1 MALRCRPGD
10 PTSAYIQCPRQRENN
25 DEVRRSFWRLHQ
37 RKRPNWSR
45 NEPWRPI
52 QLTTETRQQANIPWR
67 PTELRVRFAAST
79 EVGLATLDIH
89 HFAQIDDAR
98 IQFGDFTV
106 LVGPQATGKSLILQ
120 LLKYAIDRPVIAT
133 HLRKNGLDWD
143 HGVQSGL
150 LAAYLGEGYERAFS
164 STTRIGYDGRSLL
177 GEKPQRSSGRDPSVF
192 FVPAQ
197 RVMTMSNGWPRPFS
211 NFEPGDPYVVR
222 QFSQDVLEQ
231 FARGVGRVGPVFPQP
246 DRLKAP
252 VRRSIEKSI
261 FHGGELLLKSEGGR
275 KRLVIRYPGRDKGSH
290 VELPFFEWSAG
301 QREFA
306 PLLLGLYQLL
316 PAGKISA
323 HRSYQWAVIEEPEMG
338 LHPQAIN
345 SVMLLAFELMAR
357 GYRVCMST
365 HSPYVLELIWAIQV
379 LQKSK
384 STKRE
389 KAVLEALNL
398 PGNSMRSLAKVLLNR
413 KIRAYALTFEG
424 SKHQCTDISA
434 FDVESSDPIKAG
446 WGGVT
451 SFSTIVSRAV
461 SKGL

>member
-1 MALRCRPGD
+1 M
-10 PTSAYIQCPRQRENN
+10 
-25 DEVRRSFWRLHQ
+25 
-37 RKRPNWSR
+37 
-45 NEPWRPI
+45 
-52 QLTTETRQQANIPWR
+52 
-67 PTELRVRFAAST
+67 
-79 EVGLATLDIH
+79 ATLEIH
-89 HFAQIDDAR
+89 HFAQIEDAK
-98 IQFGDFTV
+98 IQFGDLTV
-106 LVGPQATGKSLILQ
+106 LVGPQATGKSLVLQ

-133 HLRKNGLDWD
+133 HMKRNGLDWN
-143 HGVQSGL
+143 HNSPHGL
-150 LAAYLGEGYERAFS
+150 LATFLGEGYDRAFS
-164 STTRIGYDGRSLL
+164 ATTKISYDGRSLVVDSS
-177 GEKPQRSSGRDPSVF
+177 QRSSSRDPSVF

-231 FARGVGRVGPVFPQP
+231 FARGVGRAGAPVFPQP

-252 VRRSIEKSI
+252 IRRSIERSI

-275 KRLVIRYPGRDKGSH
+275 KRLIIRYPGREENTH

-316 PAGKISA
+316 PAGKITA
-323 HRSYQWAVIEEPEMG
+323 HRTYKWAVLEEPEMG

-345 SVMLLAFELMAR
+345 SVMLLAFELIDR
-357 GYRVCMST
+357 GYRICLST

-379 LQKSK
+379 LQRSRSK
-384 STKRE
+384 N
-389 KAVLEALNL
+389 KAKAILEALAL
-398 PGNSMRSLAKVLLNR
+398 PGNSMRSLAQKLLTK
-413 KIRAYALTFEG
+413 KIRAYALTFEEG
-424 SKHQCTDISA
+424 SKHRCTDISA
-434 FDVESSDPIKAG
+434 LDLESTDPVAAG

-451 SFSTIVSRAV
+451 SLSTIVSRAV